1 LENALSVCV
10 LTNENN
16 ETNII
21 NALQKGRFYLAQKG
35 VNIQAEIENQT
46 FGQTVRTKKELKLLY
61 KTQNCPEKTNFY
73 IITKS
78 SMNRLEKNNDFLII
92 KDIQEKDFVILLG
105 IGKNND
111 LVFLS
116 NPIFV
121 ENE

>member
-1 LENALSVCV
+1 MDG
-10 LTNENN
+10 
-16 ETNII
+16 NISLRSWFPFSLHV
-21 NALQKGRFYLAQKG
+21 AFLVR
-35 VNIQAEIENQT
+35 NIH
-46 FGQTVRTKKELKLLY
+46 
-61 KTQNCPEKTNFY
+61 
-73 IITKS
+73 
-78 SMNRLEKNNDFLII
+78 SMNSLEKNNDFLII